1 MMNEA
6 KARATLRGLVAA
18 AVMASAAQGCCS
30 SEEHRY
36 VRPETAERPFQAQ
49 WTCRDACY
57 DGPRCPFG
65 DNETLE
71 SCELTGAPGSRVA
84 TCVFRTVECAERP
97 FSGSAVCGRR
107 MDGSGAPCE
116 ALRAEVGARLASMA
130 VLEREASAAF
140 VRLARE
146 LRAHGA
152 PRPLVARAVRA
163 AWQERRHTRAVS
175 SLAARYGAEV
185 PRWFPR
191 VGAVRTLSVVARENV
206 VEGCTRE
213 ALGACVAGHQ
223 AARARDPAV
232 RAAMAQI
239 AEDER
244 EHALLSWA
252 VHDWV
257 RARSDAA
264 ARGALDEA
272 LEASLV
278 ALFEDP
284 VPAHDALGEPTT
296 AVRRAMVRGL
306 REALAAQG
314 WAS

>member
-6 KARATLRGLVAA
+6 KARAALRGLVAA

-36 VRPETAERPFQAQ
+36 VRPETAERPFHAQ

-57 DGPRCPFG
+57 EGPRCPFG

-71 SCELTGAPGSRVA
+71 SCELTGAPGQRVA
-84 TCVFRTVECAERP
+84 TCVFRTVACAERP

-107 MDGSGAPCE
+107 MDGSGAPRA
-116 ALRAEVGARLASMA
+116 ALRAAVGARLASMA

-152 PRPLVARAVRA
+152 PRSLVARAVRA

-175 SLAARYGAEV
+175 ALAARYGAEV

-191 VGAVRTLSVVARENV
+191 VGAVR
-206 VEGCTRE
+206 
-213 ALGACVAGHQ
+213 ALAERIIAFGISLAYQASASPAMTM
-223 AARARDPAV
+223 AARTDRSALTIPSASAQFRPSVTARIV
-232 RAAMAQI
+232 AAMAMAVTI
-239 AEDER
+239 FPVLMIKNSSFR
-244 EHALLSWA
+244 TPMVLSFR
-252 VHDWV
+252 HQFPMYQ
-257 RARSDAA
+257 RSPSM
-264 ARGALDEA
+264 R
-272 LEASLV
+272 
-278 ALFEDP
+278 
-284 VPAHDALGEPTT
+284 
-296 AVRRAMVRGL
+296 L
-306 REALAAQG
+306 RERTG
-314 WAS
+314 